1 MICVEKIRFYQVEG
15 MRRQKQFSWK
25 YIGKNVSPDEKIG
38 SARPVCCWGNIGE
51 LVKVN
56 AIIDFLGSL
65 MNLVVY

>member
-38 SARPVCCWGNIGE
+38 SARPVYCWGNVGE

-56 AIIDFLGSL
+56 GRKIRQAKRS
-65 MNLVVY
+65 